1 MLNLALTA
9 AAIMVGVYL
18 ATILGI
24 LVYYLVKLYHL
35 KHPVTKEISYE
46 EVVKLIED
54 AMFWDL
60 VAKAASNKNATCDGE
75 NLNDTGY
82 VTILQPCEYH
92 NCPCH
97 ESREDC
103 CNTGVE
109 IDGKRYCKTLVDINK
124 LCGLPSVKE
133 KPDVS
138 KILTDEECKLLAKSI
153 VEYMEAADEK

>member
-9 AAIMVGVYL
+9 AAIMVGVYF

-24 LVYYLVKLYHL
+24 LVYYLVKLYRL
-35 KHPVTKEISYE
+35 KHPVTKNISYE

-54 AMFWDL
+54 SMFWDL
-60 VAKAASNKNATCDGE
+60 VAKAATNKMATCDGE
-75 NLNDTGY
+75 TLNDTGY
-82 VTILQPCEYH
+82 VTILQPCE
-92 NCPCH
+92 NNECPCH

-109 IDGKRYCKTLVDINK
+109 IDGKRYCKILVDINK

-153 VEYMEAADEK
+153 VEYMEATDEK